1 MPLFDEK
8 ELLDRVDH
16 DIDFLAD
23 TVRMLETDGRAL
35 LDEIS
40 LAAATG
46 DAPTLGRSAHT
57 LKGMISN
64 FCAPEFHASATQ
76 VEKIGKEGDLAP
88 APAAVA
94 ALEAQLD
101 ALIKAL
107 NDFLATA
114 ATKP

>member
-1 MPLFDEK
+1 MSLFDEK

-16 DIDFLAD
+16 DVEFLTD
-23 TVRMLETDGRAL
+23 TIRMLETDGRAL

-46 DAPTLGRSAHT
+46 DAPTLARSAHA

-64 FCAPEFHASATQ
+64 FCAPEAHASAAE
-76 VEKIGKEGDLAP
+76 VEKIAREGRLAA

-94 ALEAQLD
+94 TLEAQLD
-101 ALIKAL
+101 ALLRAL

-114 ATKP
+114 ALRP

>member
-1 MPLFDEK
+1 MSLFDEK

-16 DIDFLAD
+16 DVEFLTD

-46 DAPTLGRSAHT
+46 DAPTLARSAHA

-64 FCAPEFHASATQ
+64 FCSPDTQ
-76 VEKIGKEGDLAP
+76 AAALAVEALGRAADLAP
-88 APAAVA
+88 LPVA
-94 ALEAQLD
+94 IEALQARLG
-101 ALIKAL
+101 ALIADL
-107 NDFLATA
+107 NDFLAERA
-114 ATKP
+114 